1 MNPCSFVKK
10 LAAWFS
16 EGSESSAHSFP
27 QTTSSLLKIRLW
39 RRESECSPHPQ
50 GNTSWRTW
58 GDYPRACLGWGR
70 VSNHWCINRMFF
82 NCFFCRSLQSNV
94 RSVSS
99 MHVLDSPGFQNPAS
113 LGRTSGAS
121 FEDLCHNYECER
133 LQKFFH
139 HTVFT
144 AQMERYSQVQC
155 STCCLVCTHVA
166 TSPTNQGPDSTPW
179 NKCFFVGR
187 FINWSSWVYSKC
199 RGHTQNVSYNWLS
212 TACSVLL
219 SSLVD
224 NLKHFTCPH

>member
-1 MNPCSFVKK
+1 MFTQP
-10 LAAWFS
+10 
-16 EGSESSAHSFP
+16 P
-27 QTTSSLLKIRLW
+27 
-39 RRESECSPHPQ
+39 RETQAGEHEVIIP
-50 GNTSWRTW
+50 
-58 GDYPRACLGWGR
+58 GR
-70 VSNHWCINRMFF
+70 VWGGGVGFQITGALTECILTV
-82 NCFFCRSLQSNV
+82 FCRSLQSNV

-187 FINWSSWVYSKC
+187 FIN
-199 RGHTQNVSYNWLS
+199 
-212 TACSVLL
+212 
-219 SSLVD
+219 
-224 NLKHFTCPH
+224 